1 MLHGFGGIGFG
12 ELEVIVGEGLISEG
26 TSHETWELAMVAVV
40 EDGEILTV
48 RFHVVHEASSS
59 QGTGGI
65 SHVI

>member
-1 MLHGFGGIGFG
+1 
-12 ELEVIVGEGLISEG
+12 
-26 TSHETWELAMVAVV
+26 
-40 EDGEILTV
+40 LTV